1 METGNGVGPSVY
13 SSSNAA
19 AGAHDGNA
27 ARHTMTY
34 VMLVGSDVALLEGL
48 SQSLARQG
56 MRLVVSTSLEEAREH
71 ATAHPPLII
80 VAQRDMASESGA
92 ELLALPVAG
101 GGARILYRAASVA
114 PAPLL
119 PALAD
124 LTLPLE
130 RQRLAALCQSVCD
143 RARTT
148 GRAPRD
154 TPPDMRAV

>member
-1 METGNGVGPSVY
+1 
-13 SSSNAA
+13 
-19 AGAHDGNA
+19 
-27 ARHTMTY
+27 MTY
-34 VMLVGSDVALLEGL
+34 VMLIGRDVALLEGI

-56 MRLVVSTSLEEAREH
+56 LRLTVSSTLSEAREH

-80 VAQRDMASESGA
+80 VAEREMASTSGA

-101 GGARILYRAASVA
+101 GGARILYRAAAVP

-119 PALAD
+119 PTLQRSVLAD

-130 RQRLAALCQSVCD
+130 RQRLAALCQSLSD
-143 RARTT
+143 RAKTT

-154 TPPDMRAV
+154 TPPNLRAL